1 MVERKGRNEGWESGG
16 EKGYRVEGED
26 GNMRG
31 VAGWVW
37 QRGRAGRMR
46 GVAEGGDGRMRGVA
60 G

>member
-1 MVERKGRNEGWESGG
+1 MVERNGRNEGWECGG

-37 QRGRAGRMR
+37 QRGRGW
-46 GVAEGGDGRMRGVA
+46 
-60 G
+60 